1 MELETLEALYRYF
14 PPDDRKAF
22 LDYGFRVLQDCF
34 RIKGF
39 RKSSWWHNIANRQML
54 VQFLQTH
61 PAA

>member
-39 RKSSWWHNIANRQML
+39 RKSSW
-54 VQFLQTH
+54 
-61 PAA
+61 